1 MKENSTDNSQGNVPT
16 TITNMSSDELL
27 NLPHS
32 QIAMCHL
39 KPSPLC
45 LPPSLSLLTPRSP
58 NPHLVERIHPLF
70 IQKRKKKK
78 EK

>member
-32 QIAMCHL
+32 QITMCHL

-45 LPPSLSLLTPRSP
+45 LPPSLSLLTPCPS
-58 NPHLVERIHPLF
+58 NPHLVEQTHHLF
-70 IQKRKKKK
+70 IQKKKKQMS
-78 EK
+78 